1 MQIHLNTVLLTLL
14 DITSANL
21 SLPLGQH
28 QWRRHIRRENRMII
42 EALIAFVLI
51 FVSTLVIYRLGK
63 RAAPK
68 TTISEN
74 EQAAYACGEKVS
86 FQGLKINV
94 SLYKYLIYF
103 IIFDS
108 SVLVLAFASFALGV
122 TNPLL
127 LILYLGIILAAGV
140 VLLDGGKD

>member
-1 MQIHLNTVLLTLL
+1 MIVEEYLLNA
-14 DITSANL
+14 I
-21 SLPLGQH
+21 
-28 QWRRHIRRENRMII
+28 
-42 EALIAFVLI
+42 IAFVLI
-51 FVSTLVIYRLGK
+51 FVSTYMIYALGK

-68 TTISEN
+68 TSISEN
-74 EQAAYACGEKVS
+74 EQAAYACGEKVT

-103 IIFDS
+103 VIFDS
-108 SVLVLAFASFALGV
+108 SVLVLAFAAFAIGA

>member
-1 MQIHLNTVLLTLL
+1 MV
-14 DITSANL
+14 DIEI
-21 SLPLGQH
+21 PV
-28 QWRRHIRRENRMII
+28 
-42 EALIAFVLI
+42 EAIIAFVLI
-51 FVSTLVIYRLGK
+51 FISTYAIYAFGK

-68 TTISEN
+68 TAISEN

-103 IIFDS
+103 VIFDS
-108 SVLVLAFASFALGV
+108 SVLVLAFAAFAV
-122 TNPLL
+122 IAVNPLL